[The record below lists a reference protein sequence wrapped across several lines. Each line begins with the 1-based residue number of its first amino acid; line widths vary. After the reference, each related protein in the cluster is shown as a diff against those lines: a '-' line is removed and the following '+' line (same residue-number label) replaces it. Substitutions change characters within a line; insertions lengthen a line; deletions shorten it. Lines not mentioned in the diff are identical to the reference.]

1 MAVPGFLG
9 YGVLHY
15 GLGFGD
21 HMLDRAAIAEVG
33 GIDHAATTLCLAWR
47 STVGG

>member
-15 GLGFGD
+15 GIGLED
-21 HMLDRAAIAEVG
+21 HTIDRAAIAEVG
-33 GIDHAATTLCLAWR
+33 GIDHEATPLCLAWR
-47 STVGG
+47 STMGG